1 MNRTGKRRKA
11 VMYVEAVVAD
21 AKSSDAW
28 STWED
33 DLGALALL
41 VSEEHGRRF
50 LQNTSVSIDER
61 VAVAERAAGGNI
73 SPRGFGLLRLLA
85 EERDVDLID
94 DIRQRVIGASDEVL
108 GVDRVHVTTAIELE
122 EAAVQD
128 LSNRLQAPA
137 RTLRM
142 TTEVDDKLLGGFV
155 IRRGD
160 DVLDLSVRA
169 RLMSLAAT
177 LR

>member
-50 LQNTSVSIDER
+50 LQNTSDYS
-61 VAVAERAAGGNI
+61 NI
-73 SPRGFGLLRLLA
+73 A
-85 EERDVDLID
+85 
-94 DIRQRVIGASDEVL
+94 
-108 GVDRVHVTTAIELE
+108 
-122 EAAVQD
+122 
-128 LSNRLQAPA
+128 
-137 RTLRM
+137 
-142 TTEVDDKLLGGFV
+142 
-155 IRRGD
+155 
-160 DVLDLSVRA
+160 
-169 RLMSLAAT
+169 
-177 LR
+177 